1 MTVTL
6 KVEVIVG
13 PSEGVSPQIIRRN
26 ISTSFISSAP
36 QNHPEKIP
44 FKQNSLD
51 FDRKID
57 LDLGTDVI
65 IVEPQNF
72 EQLMLKSLGL
82 DWNVEEDK
90 IESGETTKEIQSQNH
105 RRKSEKHKKREI
117 KEVGVRKIIV
127 DKRKVKDDS
136 ATAASATDD
145 NEDYDARGNLGDDS
159 LAEESERTNVKE
171 EALFSP
177 ELGSKAVKVELL
189 ESGRKNL
196 KEQLFSSLL
205 NLKESVAELKEGISF
220 GKGAKGKK
228 GKKEKIRKKEK
239 GGKRVKKMKEKER
252 EMDYGL
258 WQPFYNVDVDDEVCD
273 KKTILMFLLQPSF
286 SSLTFLLLFSGSCS
300 TFASHHALAT
310 SP

>member
-6 KVEVIVG
+6 KVELIVG

-26 ISTSFISSAP
+26 ISASFISSSAP
-36 QNHPEKIP
+36 QHHTEKVP

-51 FDRKID
+51 FDRKVD

-82 DWNVEEDK
+82 DWTVEEEK
-90 IESGETTKEIQSQNH
+90 IENTKEMKSRNH
-105 RRKSEKHKKREI
+105 KRKSEKNRKREI
-117 KEVGVRKIIV
+117 KEEKGGGRKIIG
-127 DKRKVKDDS
+127 DKTKVKDDTF
-136 ATAASATDD
+136 AATDD
-145 NEDYDARGNLGDDS
+145 NGDYDVRGNLGDDS
-159 LAEESERTNVKE
+159 LAEETERTNVKE

-177 ELGSKAVKVELL
+177 ELGSKEVKVELL

-205 NLKESVAELKEGISF
+205 NLKESVAELKEGISV
-220 GKGAKGKK
+220 GKGAK

-239 GGKRVKKMKEKER
+239 GGKGVKGKKEKGGKGVKGMKEKER

-258 WQPFYNVDVDDEVCD
+258 WQPFYNEDVDDEVCD
-273 KKTILMFLLQPSF
+273 NCFYCNH
-286 SSLTFLLLFSGSCS
+286 LF
-300 TFASHHALAT
+300 H
-310 SP
+310 P